1 MSRVVSFLSI
11 ARFAAG
17 VPAKTA
23 VRLLSQERQR
33 ASGCMCD
40 GDDGRSGARASFE
53 EVGDAG
59 TVVDVRLCSGF
70 KVWSMD
76 VAGM

>member
-1 MSRVVSFLSI
+1 MVSVLSI

-23 VRLLSQERQR
+23 VPLLSQGRQR
-33 ASGCMCD
+33 VSGCMCD

-53 EVGDAG
+53 EVGDAW
-59 TVVDVRLCSGF
+59 TVVDMRLCSG
-70 KVWSMD
+70 VR
-76 VAGM
+76 V